1 MNSWMEYTHIYI
13 YTHVYIYICIYT
25 HIYIYTRIHSGERW
39 EYRVLER
46 YLQWPRKIHIV
57 CWYWRF
63 VIVSMGPSYQS
74 IVLITKNVWGI
85 SQPRLMTP
93 EGIFNDGTFF
103 QITRR
108 SSPKKWMFLRWI
120 SSKSPPGGA
129 KRRQVPLLDP
139 PCKTL
144 EFWAL
149 VNSWRSIN
157 FPQDHFQK
165 SWLAS

>member
-1 MNSWMEYTHIYI
+1 MAPKDTYCLLILKVRHSFQWDHHIFLEFTI
-13 YTHVYIYICIYT
+13 WFLIPC
-25 HIYIYTRIHSGERW
+25 
-39 EYRVLER
+39 RVLNWLHP
-46 YLQWPRKIHIV
+46 YA
-57 CWYWRF
+57 
-63 VIVSMGPSYQS
+63 YQS

-93 EGIFNDGTFF
+93 EGIFNDWYLFPDYQAIESQKSGCFSGGF
-103 QITRR
+103 QVRAHLAAR
-108 SSPKKWMFLRWI
+108 S
-120 SSKSPPGGA
+120 GA
-129 KRRQVPLLDP
+129 RYPAWP

-165 SWLAS
+165 SDWLVKRWFSNHIL